1 MLIQLRQSFNTAEIG
16 NTSPPHIQEHLVS
29 VGKKGSA
36 QDIVDQM
43 IKYKIKFACKDSEM
57 DVASIRRHLRILR
70 RLASATV
77 DANNPTY
84 EYSAL
89 YFLDKNEETFGRKA
103 EESLMQ
109 ESCRTL
115 DNFQASLPDLS
126 DLRNA
131 CEALHILQLRGHK
144 VKLTGR
150 SVTEQARA
158 LVHYNKIPNTLIPRF
173 PVYEA
178 YKY

>member
-1 MLIQLRQSFNTAEIG
+1 
-16 NTSPPHIQEHLVS
+16 
-29 VGKKGSA
+29 
-36 QDIVDQM
+36 M
-43 IKYKIKFACKDSEM
+43 INYKIKFASKENEM
-57 DVASIRRHLRILR
+57 DVSSIRRHLRILR

-103 EESLMQ
+103 EECLMQ
-109 ESCRTL
+109 ESCRYL

-131 CEALHILQLRGHK
+131 CEALHIL
-144 VKLTGR
+144 
-150 SVTEQARA
+150 
-158 LVHYNKIPNTLIPRF
+158 
-173 PVYEA
+173 
-178 YKY
+178 